1 MSRRIS
7 REEFEALHGGSGMI
21 RPDDGVQWVGQAAH
35 PFWENYLTRAT
46 DPVANDVDLAYSR
59 FRKEGLSHEAS
70 VQAAQKLLGRH
81 VSQLVGRENEYNSM
95 IARMPLEMPLPV
107 AQKQQLEL
115 KQVMEAV
122 QENAVPQPQRG
133 KGGKAISDGEA
144 NERERL
150 LGLIALAANDFH
162 VPASSRVDQAAPSMP
177 VVITPEVVEQ
187 LAEVEPPKSRSGM
200 RVAMRWGLPALG
212 GALGL
217 YALAAVGG
225 GGEREPVVAQ

>member
-46 DPVANDVDLAYSR
+46 DPIANDVDLAYSR

-95 IARMPLEMPLPV
+95 IARMPLEMPLPAV
-107 AQKQQLEL
+107 EKQQLQLE
-115 KQVMEAV
+115 QVMQAV
-122 QENAVPQPQRG
+122 QESAVPQPRKG
-133 KGGKAISDGEA
+133 KGGRAMGDGEA

-150 LGLIALAANDFH
+150 LGLIALAANDFQ
-162 VPASSRVDQAAPSMP
+162 VPGLSRMDQVEGSMP
-177 VVITPEVVEQ
+177 VVITPEAVER

-217 YALAAVGG
+217 YALAAAG
-225 GGEREPVVAQ
+225 GGERERVVAQ